1 MAYKIYLCG
10 GMTGLPYEEQ
20 KGWRDS
26 VKCELNQYARADT
39 ICFFDP
45 TEYDTSDYLKGDDA
59 EELSMKFDVRNL
71 VESDLIICNISSNP
85 LSVGTNIELGIAH
98 NLRIPVILYNP
109 YKVQAHPWQQ
119 AVADFQTEDLET
131 LIEMIREY
139 YLPR

>member
-20 KGWRDS
+20 KEWRDS
-26 VKCELNQYARADT
+26 VKCELNQYTRADA
-39 ICFFDP
+39 IYFFDP

-85 LSVGTNIELGIAH
+85 FSVGTNIELGIAH
-98 NLRIPVILYNP
+98 NLQIPVILYNP
-109 YKVQAHPWQQ
+109 YKIQVHPWQQ